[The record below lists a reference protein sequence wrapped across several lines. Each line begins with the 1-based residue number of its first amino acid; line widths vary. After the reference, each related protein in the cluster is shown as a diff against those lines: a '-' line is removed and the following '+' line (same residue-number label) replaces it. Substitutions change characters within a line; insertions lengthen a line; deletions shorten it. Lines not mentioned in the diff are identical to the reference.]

1 MASGEQFTF
10 DYIAD
15 EATQQSEIFDQVGK
29 PTVNACLQGYNGSI
43 FAYGQT
49 GSGKTFTIQGA
60 TGDQSQGLLPRAFEY
75 LFVEMG
81 KIKNKA
87 AYASRFG
94 KPQTQLSPGKS
105 LYNQD
110 IFNPENVAEIEFEV
124 KCTYV
129 EIYNE
134 TIFDLLDSNGQTK
147 LQIREDKGNTFLE
160 NCTEAHARNQKE
172 VQDILK
178 KGSEN
183 RRVASTTMN
192 LESSRS
198 HAVFT
203 AFIKTVV
210 THHDNKKVVRTSR
223 FHIVDLAGSER
234 VKDTNADGQRLKE
247 LCKINT
253 SLSVLGKVI
262 YELSENSK
270 LEGSKKH

>member
-1 MASGEQFTF
+1 M
-10 DYIAD
+10 
-15 EATQQSEIFDQVGK
+15 
-29 PTVNACLQGYNGSI
+29 
-43 FAYGQT
+43 
-49 GSGKTFTIQGA
+49 
-60 TGDQSQGLLPRAFEY
+60 
-75 LFVEMG
+75 
-81 KIKNKA
+81 
-87 AYASRFG
+87 
-94 KPQTQLSPGKS
+94 
-105 LYNQD
+105 
-110 IFNPENVAEIEFEV
+110 AEIEFEV

-134 TIFDLLDSNGQTK
+134 TIFDLLDANGQTK

-160 NCTEAHARNQKE
+160 NCTESHARNLKE

-178 KGSEN
+178 KGMDN

-210 THHDNKKVVRTSR
+210 THHDSKKVVRTSR

-234 VKDTNADGQRLKE
+234 VKDTNNTDGQRFKE

-270 LEGSKKH
+270 IEGSKKQ